1 MKTTYWLPF
10 FVFIC
15 LSNTVHAADFAA
27 TIDLS
32 PRFVLSLPV
41 SGVVKVVNVS
51 AGQRVAQGEQLLEL
65 DPDPFT
71 VAKKLAQSQVNVAQ
85 IALKES
91 LRDLAHQQ
99 ELFDRTVLAAV
110 DLENAQLRA
119 KHDKALLES
128 AQAKL
133 AEDDY
138 ALSYSKLVAPF
149 DALILSVEV
158 NPGQSISNVLQSK
171 TLITLVKQGLYQ
183 ASFYVPAE
191 ALVKLAIGQSVTV
204 NIESKAYP
212 GEISTIGY
220 EPVQASGD
228 NAGLFMVQASFTTM
242 DKAMFIGRKA
252 KVHID

>member
-1 MKTTYWLPF
+1 
-10 FVFIC
+10 
-15 LSNTVHAADFAA
+15 VHAADFAA

-51 AGQRVAQGEQLLEL
+51 AGQRVAQGEQLLAL

-71 VAKKLAQSQVNVAQ
+71 VAKKLALSQVNVAQ

-119 KHDKALLES
+119 KHDKAQLEN

-133 AEDDY
+133 AEADY

-171 TLITLVKQGLYQ
+171 TLVTLVKQGLYQ
-183 ASFYVPAE
+183 ASFYVPGK
-191 ALVKLAIGQSVTV
+191 ALEKLAVGQSVTV

-212 GEISTIGY
+212 GEISTISY

-228 NAGLFMVQASFTTM
+228 NAGLFIIRTSFTAM

-252 KVHID
+252 EVHIE